1 MIEEKQHQHRLEL
14 HPRSRKMRRS
24 TYTGQVGASVGPGQ
38 AGSTLKLGTLK
49 LESRPDVL
57 PDLVSTP
64 LPTSPDVRRN
74 VRRKTDWIKETYDVT
89 RGAAL

>member
-1 MIEEKQHQHRLEL
+1 
-14 HPRSRKMRRS
+14 MRRS

-64 LPTSPDVRRN
+64 LPTTPDVRRN
-74 VRRKTDWIKETYDVT
+74 VRRTRKTKTD
-89 RGAAL
+89 